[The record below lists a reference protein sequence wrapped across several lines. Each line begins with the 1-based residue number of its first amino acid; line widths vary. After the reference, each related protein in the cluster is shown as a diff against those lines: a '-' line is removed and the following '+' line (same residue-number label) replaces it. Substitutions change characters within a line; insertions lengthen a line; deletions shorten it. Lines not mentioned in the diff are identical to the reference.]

1 MALLREEATCKL
13 DFTQLFSM
21 QYHPI
26 LCCLIHFT
34 LPKFRYFSISC
45 GRTKLRRIKGD
56 STQLYIRVFVLISV
70 YIRRGQARKWQCI
83 YSPVY
88 DIAKMFCYSS
98 LREWK
103 KKAWAT
109 KFIIL
114 FPLSIYGFEIARSL
128 FIMLTL
134 LIRLLNQEYRVF
146 SLFCFCF
153 ACIHVW
159 CICICMYVF
168 KCVWAHI

>member
-1 MALLREEATCKL
+1 MALLREEATWEL
-13 DFTQLFSM
+13 DFPQLFSM
-21 QYHPI
+21 QFHPI
-26 LCCLIHFT
+26 LHCLINST
-34 LPKFRYFSISC
+34 LPQFRYFSFSC
-45 GRTKLRRIKGD
+45 GKTKLGRIKGD

-70 YIRRGQARKWQCI
+70 PIRRGQARKWQCI

-88 DIAKMFCYSS
+88 DIAKMFGYSS

-128 FIMLTL
+128 FIMLTV

-146 SLFCFCF
+146 CFCF
-153 ACIHVW
+153 ACIHAW
-159 CICICMYVF
+159 CMCICIHVF
-168 KCVWAHI
+168 KCLWAHI